1 MPGTESAMPGLE
13 GGHKAHSLYM
23 KYLSKLFICISL
35 FLLISESL
43 TAQEKR
49 TITGRVTDSQTG
61 EAVAFANVQVLG
73 SQIGTHSSFEGL
85 YKLLVQEGDS
95 LKVSFMGYRA
105 MTKAIPKNGI
115 ETVIDFHLEPA
126 STQLSEIVILPGEN
140 PAWPILR
147 KVIENK
153 GLNDRMAIPS
163 YSYKS
168 YTRTEMDIFK
178 ISERLKKNPITRKA
192 ARALDASKKIEGD
205 SGSRVLPVF
214 VSESVSDFYC
224 NNTYGKTKE
233 IIQKSKITGVGVAD
247 NSLLNQ
253 LVGQSFLN
261 IDFYKN
267 TISMLS
273 KVFVS
278 PLSDNWKVP
287 YHYYL
292 TDSIDLGGHLCYVIE
307 FKPKNRQDLAFTGK
321 MWIDKATSAL
331 VQIDA
336 SVTKDANINYIDKI
350 KIQQEFAPTAAGPWL
365 QINTRALVNI
375 NGLSDYTAGLVAKTY
390 VHNSNIVLNNTQP
403 LRFYE
408 IPLETADNTIAADDY
423 WQQSRPLALSQQ
435 ELQVYSMVDSLK
447 NIPSIKNWIST
458 IDFLASGYKTFGK
471 IELGPY
477 LYTYS
482 YNLFEG
488 SRLRIG
494 FRTNEK
500 FSKNYILKGFVAGST
515 NDPSPFKFSLDA
527 SRILSRKHFTEIG
540 IKGGFEAEQ
549 LGISSEELS
558 FSSNLATAL
567 FSAFTRFGKF
577 DRPFYVKDLGLYFDT
592 EIKPGLTQKVSL
604 THRHFYMM
612 FPFSYV
618 QCSKTF
624 DLKMLDSYR
633 TSEFAYEIRYSR
645 GEYATIS
652 KRNKRIKLRKNKE
665 YPVYTFKYTHGRRMA
680 FGDIRYHKLSASIS
694 KSFRF
699 GLLGNSTITLFA
711 GYTPSILPFPLLF
724 IHQGNESPAYV
735 SNAYN
740 AMNYCEFISDR
751 YASLHIFHDFEGL
764 IFNRIPLVRE
774 LNWRFHITGK
784 VLFGTLSARN
794 DKLLKELAPF
804 IPGADNNVYVMDPS
818 IPYAEAGYGVDN
830 IFKFLRVDFV
840 HRLNYLSHDE
850 IQNFSVK
857 VSVSLKL

>member
-1 MPGTESAMPGLE
+1 
-13 GGHKAHSLYM
+13 M
-23 KYLSKLFICISL
+23 K
-35 FLLISESL
+35 
-43 TAQEKR
+43 AQEKR
-49 TITGRVTDSQTG
+49 TISGRITDSQTG
-61 EAVAFANVQVLG
+61 EAVAFANIQVKG
-73 SQIGTHSSFEGL
+73 SQVGTHSNFEGL
-85 YKLLVQEGDS
+85 YKLLILDGDS
-95 LKVSFMGYRA
+95 LLVSFIGYRA
-105 MTKAIPKNGI
+105 MAKAIPKDGV
-115 ETVIDFHLEPA
+115 ELVIDFQLKP
-126 STQLSEIVILPGEN
+126 SVTQLSEIVIRPGEN

-153 GLNDRMAIPS
+153 VLNDRRAIPS

-168 YTRTEMDIFK
+168 YTRTEMDVFK
-178 ISERLKKNPITRKA
+178 ISERLKKNPVTHKA
-192 ARALDASKKIEGD
+192 ARALDASRKIEGD

-261 IDFYKN
+261 IDFYDN
-267 TISMLS
+267 NISMLS
-273 KVFVS
+273 KNFVS
-278 PLSDNWKVP
+278 PLNDNWKVP
-287 YHYYL
+287 YHFYL
-292 TDSIDLGGHLCYVIE
+292 NDSVDLSGHLCYVIE

-321 MWIDKATSAL
+321 MWIDKASYAL

-336 SVTKDANINYIDKI
+336 NVTKDANINYIDKI
-350 KIQQEFAPTAAGPWL
+350 KIQQEFAPTVSGPWL
-365 QINTRALVNI
+365 QVNTRALVNI

-390 VHNSNIVLNNTQP
+390 VHNSNIVFNDIRP
-403 LRFYE
+403 LRFFE
-408 IPLETADNTIAADDY
+408 IPLETAENTLAANDY
-423 WQQSRPLALSQQ
+423 WQQNRPLALSQQ
-435 ELQVYSMVDSLK
+435 ELQVYGMVDSLK
-447 NIPSIKNWIST
+447 NIPSIKNWVST
-458 IDFLASGYKTFGK
+458 IDFLASGYKSFGK
-471 IELGPY
+471 VEFGPY

-500 FSKNYILKGFVAGST
+500 FSRNYTIKGFVAGST
-515 NDPSPFKFSLDA
+515 NDPRPLKFNLDA
-527 SRILSRKHFTEIG
+527 SRILSRKHFTEVG
-540 IKGGFEAEQ
+540 IKGGIEAEQ

-558 FSSNLATAL
+558 FNSNLATAL

-577 DRPFYVKDLGLYFDT
+577 DRPYYVKDLGIYFDT
-592 EIKPGLTQKVSL
+592 EIKPGLTQKLSL

-612 FPFSYV
+612 FPFSYLK
-618 QCSKTF
+618 CSKTF

-633 TSEFAYEIRYSR
+633 TAEFAYEIRYSR

-665 YPVYTFKYTHGRRMA
+665 YPIYTFKYTHGHRMT
-680 FGDIRYHKLSASIS
+680 FGDIGYHKLSASVS

-699 GLLGNSTITLFA
+699 GLLGHSNITLFA

-724 IHQGNESPAYV
+724 VHQGNESPAYV

-740 AMNYCEFISDR
+740 VMNYCEFISDR
-751 YASLHIFHDFEGL
+751 YVSLHVSHDFEGL
-764 IFNRIPLVRE
+764 VFNRIPLVRK
-774 LNWRFHITGK
+774 LNWRFHLTGK
-784 VLFGTLSARN
+784 VLFGSLGSRN
-794 DKLLKELAPF
+794 DKLLTELAPF
-804 IPGADNNVYVMDPS
+804 VTGADNNIYVLNPS
-818 IPYAEAGYGVDN
+818 IPYSEAGYGIDN

-840 HRLNYLSHDE
+840 HRLNYLNHDE

-857 VSVSLKL
+857 ISISIKL